1 MLRWKPPHNRNRTM
15 STKNTAQQWGSVS
28 KTLHWLIALLI
39 LALGIVGLTMG
50 EFPKTPKYFWI
61 YTMHKSI
68 GITVLVLVV
77 ARLGWRL
84 YAGAPEPVPGT
95 PSWQERIASL
105 THWLL
110 YVLMFAIPLSG
121 WLYDSASGLRPFKLF
136 GLVEMPKL
144 VAPSESTAQFSHILH
159 EWGFWALIL
168 LVLGHASAAV
178 LHHLHQRDATLTRM
192 LPQGWLRTPQK
203 ESA

>member
-1 MLRWKPPHNRNRTM
+1 MTLKN
-15 STKNTAQQWGSVS
+15 STQRWGSMS

-50 EFPKTPKYFWI
+50 ELPKTPKYFWV

-68 GITVLVLVV
+68 GITVLVLVAV
-77 ARLGWRL
+77 RLGWRL

-95 PSWQERIASL
+95 PSWQERIASA

-121 WLYDSASGLRPFKLF
+121 WLYDSASGLRPFKWF

-144 VAPSESTAQFSHILH
+144 VAPSEQASQISHGIH

-168 LVLGHASAAV
+168 LVLAHAGAA
-178 LHHLHQRDATLTRM
+178 LYHHIHQRDATLARM
-192 LPQGWLRTPQK
+192 LPQGWLNVPQK
-203 ESA
+203 DSA

>member
-1 MLRWKPPHNRNRTM
+1 M
-15 STKNTAQQWGSVS
+15 SLENTAQRWGSLS
-28 KTLHWLIALLI
+28 KSLHWLIALLI
-39 LALGIVGLTMG
+39 LALGIVGLVMG

-77 ARLGWRL
+77 VRLAWRL

-95 PSWQERIASL
+95 PSWQERIASA

-144 VAPSESTAQFSHILH
+144 VAPSEQASQFSHAIH

-168 LVLGHASAAV
+168 LVLAHAGAA
-178 LHHLHQRDATLTRM
+178 LYHHIHLRDATLARM
-192 LPQGWLRTPQK
+192 LPQGWLNLPQK
-203 ESA
+203 DSA